1 MFEKIVNKLK
11 DIPNKP
17 TMYELGLEFLHLY
30 DGKFNYPQGY
40 TVSNFYFIFFLF
52 NKFLV
57 LI

>member
-11 DIPNKP
+11 DIPNEP
-17 TMYELGLEFLHLY
+17 TMYELGFEFLHLY

-40 TVSNFYFIFFLF
+40 TVSNFYFFLF